1 MAYMAEK
8 ENVGKM
14 AIFEKKEWVNPF
26 EKISIFRLFELVAF
40 LE

>member
-14 AIFEKKEWVNPF
+14 AIFEKKNGLTPLKKYQF
-26 EKISIFRLFELVAF
+26 LDCLNLLFF
-40 LE
+40 